1 MEIKQIPIGK
11 IKPSPMNPRKTFNE
25 EDINELANNIES
37 QGLLQPITVR
47 PIEFTDELDEDTGE
61 VVSFPTS
68 YELVCGERR
77 FRAVSLLK
85 AKEDELNIE
94 KIKNHRKKFDKWQS
108 IACIVREM
116 NDEEAFD
123 AMITENLQR
132 KDVDPI
138 EEAFAFAQLIKKGD
152 KVEDIA
158 LRFGKSYRFVLDRVK
173 LNSLIPE
180 LLLMVKDGKM
190 AISAAM
196 IICKLEEEDQQKF
209 QKDIHNRYNYEN
221 YTIGKSEAQRYV
233 DKLFLSLENSEWIG
247 DGAVD
252 FKGSCECSC
261 AECAFNTANHGCLF
275 YEMNNDNPQCTNRD
289 QFLQKERDYF
299 VHLLEKEIDVLI
311 KSGETLTPGKTVVAA
326 HLDQYA
332 SVEYQPH
339 YHKLVEAIK
348 EKGIAVIEP
357 YDVFER
363 YSSYDKED
371 VRLKEMLAKNE
382 VYRVFNIEC
391 SYYGVSMN
399 ERYFSF
405 KKNVE
410 DVSDETLK
418 ESQEVNTLVAK
429 YKRNIELAQE
439 KQVAELRKMAND
451 LGMAKRKGDISDVE
465 QLAIDVLVLS
475 KCGYLYKEKL
485 KFRGSGE
492 IGMIEYVKNNQA
504 DRNIWYREFMREIF
518 GSSEIVYNKAYQYL
532 MYHVMNEWMPKESK
546 ELSEKTIKE
555 LDRKND
561 KIKQKLEELGYDVH
575 GNKLK

>member
-1 MEIKQIPIGK
+1 MEIKQISIGK

-47 PIEFTDELDEDTGE
+47 PIEFTDELDEDTGA

-85 AKEDELNIE
+85 AKEDEANIE
-94 KIKNHRKKFDKWQS
+94 KVKNHRKKLDKWQS

-158 LRFGKSYRFVLDRVK
+158 LRFGKSNRFVLDRVK

-190 AISAAM
+190 VISAGM
-196 IICKLEEEDQQKF
+196 IISKLEEEQQQKF
-209 QKDIHNRYNYEN
+209 LKDITNRYHYGNDI
-221 YTIGKSEAQRYV
+221 IGKAEAQRYI
-233 DKLFLSLENSEWIG
+233 DRLFLSIENSEWVG
-247 DGAVD
+247 DGVDD

-261 AECAFNTANHGCLF
+261 SECAFNTANHGCLF
-275 YEMNNDNPQCTNRD
+275 YEMNSENPQCTNRD
-289 QFLQKERDYF
+289 KFLHKERDYF
-299 VHLLEKEIDVLI
+299 MSIIEKEVDNLI
-311 KSGETLTPGKTVVAA
+311 KSGETLTTGKTVVAA

-332 SVEYQPH
+332 SVEYQPQF
-339 YHKLVEAIK
+339 HKLVDEIK
-348 EKGIAVIEP
+348 AKGISVIEP
-357 YDVFER
+357 FEVFDR
-363 YSSYDKED
+363 YSSYDKAD
-371 VRLKEMLAKNE
+371 KRLKEKLAKNE
-382 VYRVFNIEC
+382 VYRVFHIEC
-391 SYYGVSMN
+391 NYYGVSMN
-399 ERYFSF
+399 EKYFSF
-405 KKNVE
+405 KKDIE
-410 DVSDETLK
+410 AVSDETLK

-429 YKRNIELAQE
+429 YKRNIEIAQE
-439 KQVAELRKMAND
+439 KQVAELRKMANE
-451 LGMAKRKGDISDVE
+451 LGMAKRKGDISDAE
-465 QLAIDVLVLS
+465 QLAIDVLILS
-475 KCGYLYKEKL
+475 KCGYKFKD
-485 KFRGSGE
+485 KFGFRGTDDK
-492 IGMIEYVKNNQA
+492 GMIDFVRNNQA
-504 DRNIWYREFMREIF
+504 DRNMWYREFMREIF
-518 GSSEIVYNKAYQYL
+518 GSSDITFNKTYQYL
-532 MYHVMNEWMPKESK
+532 MYQVMGEWLPKESS
-546 ELSEKTIKE
+546 ELGAKTIKE

-561 KIKQKLEELGYDVH
+561 KIKAKLEELGYDVH
-575 GNKLK
+575 GKKLA

>member
-1 MEIKQIPIGK
+1 MEIKQIQIGK

-47 PIEFTDELDEDTGE
+47 PIEFTDELDEETGA

-85 AKEDELNIE
+85 AKEDEMNIE
-94 KIKNHRKKFDKWQS
+94 KVKNHRKKLDKWQS

-158 LRFGKSYRFVLDRVK
+158 LRFGKSNRFVLDRVK

-190 AISAAM
+190 AISAGM
-196 IICKLEEEDQQKF
+196 IICKLEEEQQQKF
-209 QKDIHNRYNYEN
+209 LKDITNRYNYSELV
-221 YTIGKSEAQRYV
+221 IGKSEAQRYI
-233 DKLFLSLENSEWIG
+233 DRLFLSIEHSEWVG
-247 DGAVD
+247 DGVDD

-261 AECAFNTANHGCLF
+261 SECAFNTANHGCLF
-275 YEMNNDNPQCTNRD
+275 YEMNNDEPQCTNREK
-289 QFLQKERDYF
+289 FLRKERDYF
-299 VHLLEKEIDVLI
+299 LSIIEKEIDVLV
-311 KSGETLTPGKTVVAA
+311 KNGETLEPGKTVITA

-332 SVEYQPH
+332 SVEYQPQ
-339 YHKLVEAIK
+339 YHQLVADIK

-363 YSSYDKED
+363 YSSYNKDDE
-371 VRLKEMLAKNE
+371 RLKEKLAKNE

-391 SYYGVSMN
+391 NYYGVSMN

-405 KKNVE
+405 KKDVE
-410 DVSDETLK
+410 AVSDETLK

-439 KQVAELRKMAND
+439 KQVAALRKMAD
-451 LGMAKRKGDISDVE
+451 ELGMAKRKGDISDAE
-465 QLAIDVLVLS
+465 QLAIDVLILS
-475 KCGYLYKEKL
+475 KCGYNFKGKYG
-485 KFRGSGE
+485 FRGTDE
-492 IGMIEYVKNNQA
+492 KGMIDFVKNNQA
-504 DRNIWYREFMREIF
+504 DRNMWYREFMREIF
-518 GSSEIVYNKAYQYL
+518 SSSEISYNKTYQYL
-532 MYHVMNEWMPKESK
+532 MYQVLGEWKPKETS
-546 ELSEKTIKE
+546 ELGQSVIQE
-555 LDRKND
+555 LDKKNG
-561 KIKQKLEELGYDVH
+561 KIKAKLEELGYDVH
-575 GNKLK
+575 GKKLA

>member
-1 MEIKQIPIGK
+1 MEIKQISIGK
-11 IKPSPMNPRKTFNE
+11 IKPSPMNLRKTFNE
-25 EDINELANNIES
+25 EEISELANNIEN
-37 QGLLQPITVR
+37 QGLLQPITIR
-47 PIEFTDELDEDTGE
+47 PVEYADEIDEETGM
-61 VVSFPTS
+61 VVSFPTR

-77 FRAVSLLK
+77 YRAVSSLF
-85 AKEDELNIE
+85 AKSENPKWENI
-94 KIKNHRKKFDKWQS
+94 S
-108 IACIVREM
+108 CIVREM

-138 EEAFAFAQLIKKGD
+138 EEAYAFAQLIKKGD

-158 LRFGKSYRFVLDRVK
+158 LRFGKSNRFVLDRVK

-190 AISAAM
+190 AISAGM
-196 IICKLEEEDQQKF
+196 IIGKLAEAEQQKF
-209 QKDIHNRYNYEN
+209 YKECGNRYNYSDN
-221 YTIGKSEAQRYV
+221 IGKHEAQRYI
-233 DKLFLSLENSEWIG
+233 DKLFLSLDKSEWIG
-247 DGAVD
+247 DGFVD
-252 FKGSCECSC
+252 FKGSCGCSC
-261 AECAFNTANHGCLF
+261 SECAFNTANHGCLF

-363 YSSYDKED
+363 YSSYHKDDE
-371 VRLKEMLAKNE
+371 RLQEKLAKNE

-391 SYYGVSMN
+391 GYYGVTMN
-399 ERYFSF
+399 EKYFSF

-410 DVSDETLK
+410 EISDESLK
-418 ESQEVNTLVAK
+418 ESQEVNVLVAK

-439 KQVAELRKMAND
+439 KQIAALRKMAGD
-451 LGMAKRKGDISDVE
+451 LGMAKRKGNISKVE
-465 QLAIDVLVLS
+465 QLAIDVLIFS
-475 KCGYLYKEKL
+475 KCGYQFKD
-485 KFRGSGE
+485 KFGFKCYSDK
-492 IGMIEYVKNNQA
+492 GMVDFVRNNQA
-504 DRNIWYREFMREIF
+504 DRNMWYREFMRNIF
-518 GSSEIVYNKAYQYL
+518 DSSDVNINSTYQYL
-532 MYHVMNEWMPKESK
+532 MYEVMKEWLPKET
-546 ELSEKTIKE
+546 EKLGQSTIKE
-555 LDRKND
+555 LDKKND
-561 KIKQKLEELGYDVH
+561 KIKAKLEELGYDVH
-575 GNKLK
+575 GNKLA

>member
-1 MEIKQIPIGK
+1 MEVKQIPIGK
-11 IKPSPMNPRKTFNE
+11 IKPSPMNPRKTFDE
-25 EDINELANNIES
+25 VAIEELANNISS

-47 PIEFTDELDEDTGE
+47 PIEYQDYLDEETGE
-61 VVSFPTS
+61 VVSLPIS
-68 YELVCGERR
+68 YEIVCGERR
-77 FRAVSLLK
+77 FRAVSQLK
-85 AKEDELNIE
+85 AKEDDANIE
-94 KIKNHRKKFDKWQS
+94 RAKKTDKWQNIS
-108 IACIVREM
+108 CIVREM
-116 NDEEAFD
+116 TDDQAFD

-138 EEAFAFAQLIKKGD
+138 EEAFAFAQLIKKGG

-190 AISAAM
+190 AISAGM
-196 IICKLEEEDQQKF
+196 IICKLGEEEQQKF
-209 QKDIHNRYNYEN
+209 HKDLKNRYNYEN

-233 DKLFLSLENSEWIG
+233 DRLFLSLENSEWIG

-275 YEMNNDNPQCTNRD
+275 YEMNNDNPQCTNREKY
-289 QFLQKERDYF
+289 LRKEKDYF
-299 VHLLEKEIDVLI
+299 LSILEKEIDVLV
-311 KSGETLTPGKTVVAA
+311 KNGETLVPGKTVITA

-332 SVEYQPH
+332 SVEYQPQ
-339 YHKLVEAIK
+339 YHQLVAEIK

-363 YSSYDKED
+363 YSSYNKDDE
-371 VRLKEMLAKNE
+371 RLKEKLARNE

-391 SYYGVSMN
+391 NYYGVSM
-399 ERYFSF
+399 EEKYFSF
-405 KKNVE
+405 KKDVE
-410 DVSDETLK
+410 EVSDETLK

-492 IGMIEYVKNNQA
+492 MGMIEYVKNNQA

-532 MYHVMNEWMPKESK
+532 MYHVMNEWLPKESK

>member
-25 EDINELANNIES
+25 EDINVLANNIES

-85 AKEDELNIE
+85 AKEDELNVE
-94 KIKNHRKKFDKWQS
+94 KIKNHRKKLDKWQS

-116 NDEEAFD
+116 NDEDAFD

-190 AISAAM
+190 AISAGM
-196 IICKLEEEDQQKF
+196 IICKLKEEEQQKF
-209 QKDIHNRYNYEN
+209 HKNTQNRYSDEN

-261 AECAFNTANHGCLF
+261 AECSFNTANHGCLF
-275 YEMNNDNPQCTNRD
+275 YEMNNDNPQCTNREK
-289 QFLQKERDYF
+289 FLKKERDYF
-299 VHLLEKEIDVLI
+299 LSIIEKEVDVLV
-311 KSGETLTPGKTVVAA
+311 KNGETLVPGKTVITA

-332 SVEYQPH
+332 SVEYQPQ
-339 YHKLVEAIK
+339 YHQLVADIK

-363 YSSYDKED
+363 YSSYNKDDE
-371 VRLKEMLAKNE
+371 RLKEKLAKNE

-391 SYYGVSMN
+391 NYYGVSMN

-405 KKNVE
+405 KKDVE
-410 DVSDETLK
+410 AVSDETLK

-439 KQVAELRKMAND
+439 KQVAALRKMAD
-451 LGMAKRKGDISDVE
+451 ELGMAKRKGDISDAE
-465 QLAIDVLVLS
+465 QLAIDVLILS
-475 KCGYLYKEKL
+475 KCGYNFKGKYG
-485 KFRGSGE
+485 FRGTDE
-492 IGMIEYVKNNQA
+492 KGMIDFVKNNQA
-504 DRNIWYREFMREIF
+504 DRNMWYREFMREIF
-518 GSSEIVYNKAYQYL
+518 SSSEISYNKTYQYL
-532 MYHVMNEWMPKESK
+532 MYQVLGEWKPKETS
-546 ELSEKTIKE
+546 ELGQSVIQE
-555 LDRKND
+555 LDKKNG
-561 KIKQKLEELGYDVH
+561 KIKAKLEELGYDVH
-575 GNKLK
+575 GKKLA

>member
-190 AISAAM
+190 AISAGM